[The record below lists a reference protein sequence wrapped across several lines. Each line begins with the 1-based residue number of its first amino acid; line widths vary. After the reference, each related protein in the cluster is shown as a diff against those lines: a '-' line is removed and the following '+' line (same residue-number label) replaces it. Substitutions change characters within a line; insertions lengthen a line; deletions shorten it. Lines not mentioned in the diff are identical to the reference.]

1 MSCGQEK
8 QQLLDCTGGDGVNAK
23 RQKDWEGIA
32 EDMLSFNLM
41 EVEDQ
46 QAAAASDTSAT
57 EAAKASTAEE
67 AGKAASSL

>member
-32 EDMLSFNLM
+32 EDMLPFNL
-41 EVEDQ
+41 
-46 QAAAASDTSAT
+46 
-57 EAAKASTAEE
+57 STFMHFLSRF
-67 AGKAASSL
+67 GMLG